1 MHCVLL
7 GLGLAGVSP
16 EAKFVLV
23 RFVQLYGLWES
34 ITIGVKELAKASGA
48 TDRVVSSALA
58 ELVAEDL
65 LIRTPIVCGR

>member
-7 GLGLAGVSP
+7 GMELAGISP
-16 EAKFVLV
+16 ETKLVLV

-48 TDRVVSSALA
+48 TDRVVSRETLKK
-58 ELVAEDL
+58 
-65 LIRTPIVCGR
+65 TF